1 MDTKIKSSIRNT
13 EQTMQKTGRL
23 IWKVVESND
32 KKNKKDGQKQE
43 EKKKHNK
50 HSNLYKIWKIIV
62 TKLRNY
68 HEET

>member
-1 MDTKIKSSIRNT
+1 MDKKIKSSIRNT

-32 KKNKKDGQKQE
+32 KKNKKDEQKQE

>member
-32 KKNKKDGQKQE
+32 KKNKK
-43 EKKKHNK
+43 KKKHNK